1 MRQFIKH
8 TMFRTD
14 WLIQWIR
21 YNDFCIF
28 QCFFHLFFPTDPSV
42 LSAKQTFCF
51 FQRAEYFHRTA
62 IFLFDP
68 CCQRFHG
75 HRFSDQ
81 SHFLLSACRFR
92 LLYFFSRCRISVS
105 LLLHDF
111 FNFTLHP
118 ILQIWHLL
126 FFFQCFRNPL
136 CIRTNRRS
144 NHIRSSEPFFQHF
157 RRTKS
162 DRRYHQ
168 IHLCFSCL
176 QKCIQFISHCPSRQH
191 LPSTGFQVLFQH
203 LYMRYRSKVQ
213 WCHPKQIDGA
223 CLNPSCLFP
232 GKSFCDLL

>member
-1 MRQFIKH
+1 MDQSLLWEFDPFLPHLNQLSQHRKPFQINSSGKCNMRQFIKH
-8 TMFRTD
+8 TMLRTD

-105 LLLHDF
+105 LLGNSTCVLKF
-111 FNFTLHP
+111 
-118 ILQIWHLL
+118 
-126 FFFQCFRNPL
+126 
-136 CIRTNRRS
+136 IR
-144 NHIRSSEPFFQHF
+144 
-157 RRTKS
+157 
-162 DRRYHQ
+162 
-168 IHLCFSCL
+168 
-176 QKCIQFISHCPSRQH
+176 
-191 LPSTGFQVLFQH
+191 
-203 LYMRYRSKVQ
+203 
-213 WCHPKQIDGA
+213 
-223 CLNPSCLFP
+223 
-232 GKSFCDLL
+232 